1 MTEPQG
7 GNSGVNMP
15 VPLPI
20 RKYDFFPRV
29 HEEHQKVLE
38 GRLREIRC
46 KPIRTSSFPLAR

>member
-20 RKYDFFPRV
+20 HKYDFFPHVLPR
-29 HEEHQKVLE
+29 EEHQKVLE
-38 GRLREIRC
+38 
-46 KPIRTSSFPLAR
+46 